1 MYNQKQLI
9 EKLKTLQGNKSLNN
23 FAKELDID
31 SSTLSRIINYNRT
44 TPPTPDILKK
54 IANHSKGFITY
65 IELMYICGYITDENI
80 PELEILLFK
89 LKNLTVLESNIQAL
103 LNNLNSSLTDK
114 EKEIAIFYSSDTLNK
129 LSNYKNITYEVLAQ
143 QVLDKLE
150 AIKDIDVNKTY
161 GYYILNVAS
170 KLDSINYNISD
181 DTNAKINVSGLSDDD
196 IEYLEMQI
204 SYLKK
209 KNLTNKK

>member
-80 PELEILLFK
+80 PDLEILLFK

-170 KLDSINYNISD
+170 
-181 DTNAKINVSGLSDDD
+181 
-196 IEYLEMQI
+196 
-204 SYLKK
+204 
-209 KNLTNKK
+209 